1 MQILGTTIYLHGSP
15 VDFDEAALSHKM
27 KTSPEVSMVL
37 SVGDGPGTAQYW
49 ASDLTTDYVQFNSE
63 YTT

>member
-1 MQILGTTIYLHGSP
+1 
-15 VDFDEAALSHKM
+15 
-27 KTSPEVSMVL
+27 MVL